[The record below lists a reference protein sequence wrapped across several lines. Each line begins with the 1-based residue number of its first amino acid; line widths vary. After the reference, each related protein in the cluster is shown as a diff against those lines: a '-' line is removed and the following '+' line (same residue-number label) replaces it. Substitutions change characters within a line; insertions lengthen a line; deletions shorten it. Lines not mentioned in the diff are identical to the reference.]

1 MSATVPTQALR
12 SQLGRLLVPSVLD
25 VFFLALLLAA
35 FAHPQG
41 LRALLSD
48 GDTGWHIRTGELVL
62 ETGHAPVADPF
73 SFSRFGQPWFAWEW
87 LSDVVLAETWRWRG
101 LAGVAAL
108 AGAVLALAATALL
121 ARMLRRGCG
130 LWIGLATALAAV
142 SASSVHYLARPH
154 IFSILLYTVA
164 LWILAEDR
172 LRRGPAVWLLAPLT
186 ALWVNLHAGFVAW
199 LATLGLL
206 LALCAAERDWSQVCR
221 YGGLAALC
229 SLASLLNPYGWQLH
243 LHVARYLSSPWIMEH
258 VQEFQS
264 PSIRSEGMI
273 VFALLLLATVALA
286 PQADRFDALLVLFWG
301 FLALR
306 SARHVPFFAI
316 AAAPVLASGA
326 AANWARLASRAA
338 SRAPLRI
345 CWELAR
351 EYGRS
356 PRVSLWLGFSAAAV
370 MVAAPGAGFP
380 DTVFPV
386 RAVERNIR
394 QLTPPAAMPRI
405 LTSDQWADYLI
416 YRLYPRQRVF
426 FDGRS
431 DFFGPAIG
439 SDYRQLLAGQ
449 SSWRELLDRYQFDLA
464 LLPRDWPL
472 SASLDRE
479 PGWRLAYRDSVAV
492 LYARDVGRTPW
503 SAAGAP
509 VGLLALPT
517 GLGRQRAWTR
527 GSAPQRVP
535 AMTPAMCVGT
545 ALRVAA
551 VLADLRR
558 RVPDWL
564 TAAGAAA
571 GVVCAAWGG
580 WHGVGIAAAGALA
593 GFLPFHWCGAVGG
606 GDAKLMAAHGA
617 LLGPSGIL
625 LAAAIPCPSAILP
638 GVWIGLP
645 GGGS

>member
-130 LWIGLATALAAV
+130 LWIGLAAALAAV

-206 LALCAAERDWSQVCR
+206 LALCAAERDWSQVRR

-345 CWELAR
+345 CWELAQGIR
-351 EYGRS
+351 AQSAGQPLARVLGRGGDGGRS
-356 PRVSLWLGFSAAAV
+356 RRRLPGHGFS
-370 MVAAPGAGFP
+370 GAGGGTEHQATHAAGRHAAHPHQRPMGRLP
-380 DTVFPV
+380 DLPPV
-386 RAVERNIR
+386 SPATRLLRRAQRFLRSRDRVR
-394 QLTPPAAMPRI
+394 LPPAAGGAEFLARAAGPLPIRPR
-405 LTSDQWADYLI
+405 A
-416 YRLYPRQRVF
+416 V
-426 FDGRS
+426 
-431 DFFGPAIG
+431 A
-439 SDYRQLLAGQ
+439 A
-449 SSWRELLDRYQFDLA
+449 
-464 LLPRDWPL
+464 
-472 SASLDRE
+472 
-479 PGWRLAYRDSVAV
+479 RLAAERF
-492 LYARDVGRTPW
+492 ARPRTGMAAGVSRFGGGVVCARCGGTPGGTPW
-503 SAAGAP
+503 SAADAP

-517 GLGRQRAWTR
+517 GLGRQR
-527 GSAPQRVP
+527 
-535 AMTPAMCVGT
+535 
-545 ALRVAA
+545 
-551 VLADLRR
+551 D
-558 RVPDWL
+558 
-564 TAAGAAA
+564 A
-571 GVVCAAWGG
+571 GVPRGPGG
-580 WHGVGIAAAGALA
+580 PPHNG
-593 GFLPFHWCGAVGG
+593 
-606 GDAKLMAAHGA
+606 
-617 LLGPSGIL
+617 
-625 LAAAIPCPSAILP
+625 
-638 GVWIGLP
+638 GLP
-645 GGGS
+645 